1 MDKIRCCVP
10 CLFGLES
17 LVAQELKSIG
27 AQEIES
33 ENGRVFFSGT
43 KETLVDANLWLRT
56 GQRVEIVLGQFPAKS
71 FEELFEGVRKLPW
84 EEWIEEDGRFPV
96 KGHALNSKLH
106 SVPDCQKIVK
116 KAIVRR
122 LEGHYKR
129 SIFPENGALFSV
141 RFSIFKDQAVLMLDT
156 SGNALH
162 KRGYRPAAQ
171 PAPLRETLAAAMVML
186 ARPYPDT
193 VLYDPFCGSGTLL
206 IEGAMLARNMA
217 PGIGRGF
224 SAENWQSLPRALWQ
238 ERRKAAKA
246 LAKRDIPF
254 RGFGFDI
261 DPKMAAMAL
270 DNAKRAGVADCLAF
284 QTRDVKEFTLDT
296 PRGMVVTNP
305 PYGERLLD
313 VEQARALYKVMGKV
327 FLKQAGWRYF
337 VISPE
342 KEFEKIFGRPADKRR
357 KVYNGTLECNI
368 YQYFKSKE

>member
-1 MDKIRCCVP
+1 MTEIQCCVP

-17 LVAQELKSIG
+17 FVANELKNIG
-27 AQEIES
+27 AQEVQA

-43 KETLVDANLWLRT
+43 AETVVDANLWLRT
-56 GQRVEIVLGQFPAKS
+56 GQRVEIVLGRFPARS

-84 EEWIEEDGRFPV
+84 ERWIPVDGRFPV

-106 SVPDCQKIVK
+106 SVPDCQSIIK

-122 LEGHYKR
+122 LEGVYHR
-129 SIFPENGALFSV
+129 SVFSEKGALYSV

-171 PAPLRETLAAAMVML
+171 PAPLRETLAAAMVSL

-206 IEGAMLARNMA
+206 IEGAMYARNMA
-217 PGIGRGF
+217 VGLGRGF
-224 SAENWQSLPRALWQ
+224 AAENWEAFPQELWR
-238 ERRKAAKA
+238 ERRKAAHAKA
-246 LAKRDIPF
+246 TPEIPF
-254 RGFGFDI
+254 RGVGTDL

-270 DNAKRAGVADCLAF
+270 DNAKRAGVADCLTFSAA
-284 QTRDVKEFTLDT
+284 DVADFAPDT
-296 PRGMVVTNP
+296 QRGMVVTNP

-313 VEQARALYKVMGKV
+313 LDQAHKLYKVMGKV
-327 FLKQAGWRYF
+327 FPKKQGWRYF
-337 VISPE
+337 VISPD
-342 KEFEKIFGRPADKRR
+342 KEFEKLFGRPADKRR
-357 KVYNGTLECNI
+357 KLYNGTLDCQVF
-368 YQYFKSKE
+368 QYFKA

>member
-1 MDKIRCCVP
+1 MKMIKCCVP

-17 LVAQELKSIG
+17 LVAQELKNIG
-27 AQEIES
+27 AQAVQT
-33 ENGRVFFSGT
+33 ENGRVFFEGT
-43 KETLVDANLWLRT
+43 KETIIDANLWLRT
-56 GQRVEIVLGQFPAKS
+56 GQRVEIVLGEFPARS
-71 FEELFEGVRKLPW
+71 FDELFEGVRKLPW

-96 KGHALNSKLH
+96 KGHALNSKLY
-106 SVPDCQKIVK
+106 SVPDCQSIVK

-129 SIFPENGALFSV
+129 SIFSERGALFSV
-141 RFSIFKDQAVLMLDT
+141 RFSIFKDRAVLMLDT

-171 PAPLRETLAAAMVML
+171 PAPLRETLAAAMCML

-193 VLYDPFCGSGTLL
+193 MLYDPFCGSGTLL

-224 SAENWQSLPRALWQ
+224 SAENWASLPRELWQ
-238 ERRKAAKA
+238 DRRKAARA
-246 LAKRDIPF
+246 LAKKEIEF

-261 DPKMAAMAL
+261 DPKMAAIAL
-270 DNAKRAGVADCLAF
+270 DNAKRAGVADCLTFTA
-284 QTRDVKEFTLDT
+284 RDVKEFTLDT

-313 VEQARALYKVMGKV
+313 LEQARELYKVMGKV

-337 VISPE
+337 VIAPE
-342 KEFEKIFGRPADKRR
+342 KEFEKLFGRPADKRR

-368 YQYFKSKE
+368 YQYFRN